1 MEVVPLFRET
11 APRTVP
17 MVNRTET
24 ELLEAYLGGE
34 RSAAEELARATYRR
48 VYAHLMKLSGGR
60 ADLAA
65 DLTQETYRKA
75 WASLA
80 TFDRRSAF
88 STWLYRI
95 AYNTFLNHQRSAGRL
110 RALPDHA
117 EERFEEPSP
126 RPDQRVAQTLE
137 AERVRRFVLDL
148 PESLRY
154 TVTAHYWG
162 EIPIPQLAKS
172 EGVSAVAIR
181 KRLKK
186 ARTLIRE
193 LLEED
198 PS

>member
-11 APRTVP
+11 AARVP
-17 MVNRTET
+17 MVNLTET
-24 ELLEAYLGGE
+24 ELLEAYLNGD

-60 ADLAA
+60 SDLAA

-75 WASLA
+75 WASLGS
-80 TFDRRSAF
+80 FDRRSAF

-110 RALPDHA
+110 RALPENA
-117 EERFEEPSP
+117 EEQFEEPAP
-126 RPDQRVAQTLE
+126 RPDQNAVATLE
-137 AERVRRFVLDL
+137 AERVRRFVLEL
-148 PESLRY
+148 PETLRY
-154 TVTAHYWG
+154 SVTAHYWG
-162 EIPIPQLAKS
+162 DIPIPQLAKS
-172 EGVSAVAIR
+172 EGVTAVAIR